1 MNGYKKILIISSEF
15 PPGPGGIGNHAYNLA
30 KYLNMNNSE
39 VKVLTTS
46 DFAEAKEEQDF
57 DTKQNFEIER
67 FKRFRSRIKTYV
79 KRITRIL
86 DEVKKKNYTHLIFS
100 GRSPLMS
107 SILLNKYQKKIKF
120 VSIVHGGDIS
130 TSNQLEQFF
139 INKALS
145 KADLIIP
152 VSNYSKSKIRIKPGS
167 GKVEVIPNGFDVGSN
182 TNYSIKKKFI
192 DNGLMNLV
200 SVGTVWPR
208 KGHHNVLNA
217 LPEIIKDRPQTRY
230 NIIGRLADLSKVQGY
245 FDDIKFKD
253 HLKIYGPVSDKEKFE
268 ILEESQIFILL
279 SESQTSGDFEGFGI
293 AVIEANYFGLPA
305 IGSKNSGLEDSIKDG
320 VSGILVDPKNK
331 TEIREAINTIA
342 KNYPAFSN
350 AAKKWAE
357 QHHWSIIIQR
367 YIKALEGIN

>member
-39 VKVLTTS
+39 VKVLTIS
-46 DFAEAKEEQDF
+46 DFAEAKEEQEF

-107 SILLNKYQKKIKF
+107 SILLNKYQKQIKF

-145 KADLIIP
+145 KA
-152 VSNYSKSKIRIKPGS
+152 
-167 GKVEVIPNGFDVGSN
+167 
-182 TNYSIKKKFI
+182 
-192 DNGLMNLV
+192 
-200 SVGTVWPR
+200 
-208 KGHHNVLNA
+208 
-217 LPEIIKDRPQTRY
+217 
-230 NIIGRLADLSKVQGY
+230 
-245 FDDIKFKD
+245 
-253 HLKIYGPVSDKEKFE
+253 
-268 ILEESQIFILL
+268 
-279 SESQTSGDFEGFGI
+279 
-293 AVIEANYFGLPA
+293 
-305 IGSKNSGLEDSIKDG
+305 
-320 VSGILVDPKNK
+320 
-331 TEIREAINTIA
+331 
-342 KNYPAFSN
+342 
-350 AAKKWAE
+350 
-357 QHHWSIIIQR
+357 
-367 YIKALEGIN
+367 